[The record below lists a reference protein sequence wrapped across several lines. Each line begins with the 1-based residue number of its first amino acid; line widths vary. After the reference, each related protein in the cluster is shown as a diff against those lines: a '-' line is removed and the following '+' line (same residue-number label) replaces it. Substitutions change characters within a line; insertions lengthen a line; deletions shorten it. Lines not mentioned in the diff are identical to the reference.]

1 MKITKSELM
10 QIINEE
16 VQAYKKVK
24 LLENRRNQILRQ
36 LNEMEETYNEA
47 KICSECGRPMEEGNM
62 EEGVYDTV
70 KKVGKKIVQ
79 TVEKGLGLV
88 TGKEKEDAIDLM
100 LKTSG
105 TGYPKEIQKALK
117 DKIESGEKATEESV
131 KKELFDI
138 LMKKPI
144 EKNEKTGMWSMY
156 ESSLPTRLL
165 WDSETKSWKSAQSAA
180 KVTGTA
186 GSAFS
191 EGKK

>member
-36 LNEMEETYNEA
+36 LNEMEETYNEG
-47 KICSECGRPMEEGNM
+47 KICSECGRPMQEDNM
-62 EEGVYDTV
+62 EEGVGEFL
-70 KKVGKKIVQ
+70 KKAG
-79 TVEKGLGLV
+79 EKVAQAGAKALGMV
-88 TGKEKEDAIDLM
+88 TGKEKEEAIDLM

-105 TGYPKEIQKALK
+105 TGYPQEIKKALK

-144 EKNEKTGMWSMY
+144 EKNKTTGMWSMY
-156 ESSLPTRLL
+156 ESSKPTRLL

>member
-165 WDSETKSWKSAQSAA
+165 WDSKTKSWKSAQSTA